1 MSDWAT
7 RDALGLRGRGRKR
20 AVAAVCGNC
29 GYSMQGV
36 DHAAVCPECG
46 TIRSEAVAG
55 GPLEDA
61 SKDYQIRLKR
71 GARLVFWGLV
81 AEIALPLIWFA
92 GAVAFFARAE
102 DPNATTTPATQLA
115 SDALFGGLR
124 TMLHM
129 IPLAV
134 QLLGAWWYTLRE
146 VETAEVKT
154 PGEPKQQRWRIAT
167 LAGYGFAIACTL
179 TAAILVWAGFP
190 EDIFAD
196 GLDGTQMFQ
205 AAAVMAANLLAAVGA
220 LVALM
225 GLLGFTQRL
234 ADRADDTHL
243 ESHSRGLKW
252 ALVFL
257 LPLGSFLAFF
267 TWVALVLC
275 CVVMHTMLRH
285 VKYALARKPEYEVE
299 EFVHSRPLP

>member
-1 MSDWAT
+1 
-7 RDALGLRGRGRKR
+7 
-20 AVAAVCGNC
+20 
-29 GYSMQGV
+29 
-36 DHAAVCPECG
+36 
-46 TIRSEAVAG
+46 
-55 GPLEDA
+55 
-61 SKDYQIRLKR
+61 
-71 GARLVFWGLV
+71 
-81 AEIALPLIWFA
+81 
-92 GAVAFFARAE
+92 
-102 DPNATTTPATQLA
+102 
-115 SDALFGGLR
+115 
-124 TMLHM
+124 
-129 IPLAV
+129 
-134 QLLGAWWYTLRE
+134 
-146 VETAEVKT
+146 
-154 PGEPKQQRWRIAT
+154 
-167 LAGYGFAIACTL
+167 
-179 TAAILVWAGFP
+179 
-190 EDIFAD
+190 
-196 GLDGTQMFQ
+196 
-205 AAAVMAANLLAAVGA
+205 MAANLLAAVGA